1 MTKEEF
7 TKNNR
12 GINDSEDLPKEYL
25 SKIYDEIASSEI
37 KMKADGASV
46 DKTLVVTDHKKR
58 QAIWCQESA
67 NITKNAEALMES
79 AASASSRDDTVFM
92 TAKHTEH
99 VKPMFKLVWSPVLA
113 VFSVGLQVL
122 L

>member
-1 MTKEEF
+1 
-7 TKNNR
+7 
-12 GINDSEDLPKEYL
+12 
-25 SKIYDEIASSEI
+25 
-37 KMKADGASV
+37 MKADGASV

-79 AASASSRDDTVFM
+79 ASSRRDDNTFL
-92 TAKHTEH
+92 TAKHLEH

-113 VFSVGLQVL
+113 VFSVGLQVPTTEIGSIFTPIL
-122 L
+122 PKKIVKW

>member
-79 AASASSRDDTVFM
+79 AASASSRLTPARRRIEAVRRNEGR
-92 TAKHTEH
+92 AACGSWRE
-99 VKPMFKLVWSPVLA
+99 PV
-113 VFSVGLQVL
+113 
-122 L
+122 